1 MAGED
6 NRQGSR
12 QASRDTP
19 SSPPPSVVN
28 PNFLPRFLTAER
40 RLPPPRSLEAPG
52 LQPKSGVVQEDS
64 LKISSQGL
72 VSVPDS
78 TNPSSFHKPSLS
90 LSSDSAPGSDIAT
103 PSSCS
108 AADSSSGLPAAD
120 NPSRP
125 IAGALATTLSTH
137 YSHLVSALTV
147 EPGAF
152 ASSDPSWISDQ
163 GHQARPRPIAAPAG
177 ARVLTRPSPEELVT
191 GGSPRPTSL
200 GDCVTSQF
208 LAGPASAQELS
219 HSPDQLTTN
228 QPPVPLSAAAGGKK
242 AGTSSATP
250 VAARTKL
257 SQKPTSHGS
266 FRYYS
271 EMPPVPPD
279 PEEARRKLERRREQ
293 NKNASKQFRERKRS
307 QMQRQKQ
314 QLSELQA
321 QVKFYQDALD
331 STSGGDQIAP
341 PSTTTDLALLPEGR
355 SVDAASPDLAGWLA
369 RTPAGAPF
377 NPLDLLYRDPNA
389 MTPEEIQAELDKL
402 SIQNQEVQDLV
413 GQLDSEV
420 DALRRQLEMLPS
432 TPPNPL
438 PPAVACP
445 ASDAAPSASTVV
457 APSTHPRCN

>member
-6 NRQGSR
+6 NRQGSW
-12 QASRDTP
+12 QAGRDTP

-90 LSSDSAPGSDIAT
+90 LSSDSAPGSDSAT

-108 AADSSSGLPAAD
+108 AADSSTGLPAAD

-152 ASSDPSWISDQ
+152 ASK
-163 GHQARPRPIAAPAG
+163 
-177 ARVLTRPSPEELVT
+177 LVT
-191 GGSPRPTSL
+191 GGSPQPTSL

-250 VAARTKL
+250 AAARTKL

-331 STSGGDQIAP
+331 STSGGGQIAP
-341 PSTTTDLALLPEGR
+341 PSTTTDLALLTEGR

-369 RTPAGAPF
+369 RTPVGAPF

-389 MTPEEIQAELDKL
+389 MTPEQIQAELDKL

-420 DALRRQLEMLPS
+420 SQRRDH
-432 TPPNPL
+432 T
-438 PPAVACP
+438 VAGF
-445 ASDAAPSASTVV
+445 SV
-457 APSTHPRCN
+457 H